1 MRPAFRAWRNFKV
14 PRPTLTGG
22 PFFKTI
28 QSEETSGPER
38 SGPSK
43 SKNTQSMKS
52 IKTPSKTSHPR
63 AFTLLAALSLVAG
76 TSEAAPVAIPNS
88 SFESDVNTDPTFAGR
103 FSYGEAED
111 FGGSLT
117 NWTTVTTENTPAG
130 NGKEV
135 SVGFIDIAPANG
147 AQVLALMAGASIKQ
161 VTFLPWSNL
170 SAGDTITLTVAV
182 GDRTNAGAP
191 NWADQSFF
199 AITDGDT
206 SGPLAD
212 GTLLS
217 TTVANS
223 GELATP
229 FTSGGINGGTM
240 EDRIITYTVVP
251 GDLSRTGN
259 VGVLLAGF
267 GVAGSE
273 ANGLGSSSNQ
283 SFFDNVRLEYTFVDT
298 DSDNLPDGYEDS
310 FVGISPAGDFNVTGL
325 PSLSGLGGADFDGD
339 GLTDLAEYLG
349 FDGNPYTGDES
360 RPDKNDTDDDDLND
374 FAEVNGSA
382 NIWTGTTAGSA
393 PGDSTNPNNPDS
405 DEDGILDG
413 EEVIAGIDGFITNPA
428 LADSD
433 GDGMTDTYEV
443 LNNLLGGLDPTDLA
457 DASGDLD
464 GDGIINLVESTGIAP
479 RPATRADKADTD
491 GDGYDDLAETNTGI
505 WFSDAD
511 TGSNPTLED
520 TDGDG
525 LLDGQ
530 ENPDTGTASASP
542 YNSDPNRRDSDYD
555 GYSDN
560 SEVAALTDPALNTSY
575 PASPLV
581 ITGSAVKNFGTTFAQ
596 GVLRRFTN
604 ADKGKTFRV
613 SGTAGNSAFAPGLG
627 ADDWIGASLNPNT
640 GSGTGVS
647 SANDNGMGFLARSPN
662 LINSH
667 QVFDTSAGAAVAVQ
681 GSGGFTETQDAGTGN
696 VSFDFTFTLSPDY
709 DTTGQVSFSL
719 TITDDG
725 PNSPYSTSGNF
736 LSNNG
741 AGGNLD
747 LYLENQ
753 VGTVGAVDFAAS
765 LSEVFAGSNLKINSV
780 AFDGTNFTINFTGD
794 PNTSY
799 NIASDPDLSSGF
811 ATIVTTVTTDGS
823 GNGSETFLVGA
834 NRFFRVQTQ

>member
-1 MRPAFRAWRNFKV
+1 
-14 PRPTLTGG
+14 
-22 PFFKTI
+22 
-28 QSEETSGPER
+28 
-38 SGPSK
+38 
-43 SKNTQSMKS
+43 MKS
-52 IKTPSKTSHPR
+52 IKTLSKASHPL
-63 AFTLLAALSLVAG
+63 AFKLLAALALIAG
-76 TSEAAPVAIPNS
+76 TSEATPVAIQNS

-103 FSYGEAED
+103 FAFGETED

-135 SVGFIDIAPANG
+135 SVGYATITPADG

-161 VTFLPWSNL
+161 FTTLPWSSL
-170 SAGDTITLTVAV
+170 SAGDVITMTVAV

-199 AITDGDT
+199 AIIDGAT

-217 TTVANS
+217 GTVANS

-229 FTSGGINGGTM
+229 FEGVPDGINGGTM
-240 EDRIITYTVVP
+240 QDRSFNYTVLA
-251 GDLSRTGN
+251 GDLSRPGN
-259 VGVLLAGF
+259 VGVLLAALGQID
-267 GVAGSE
+267 SDL
-273 ANGLGSSSNQ
+273 NGLGSSSNQ
-283 SFFDNVRLEYTFVDT
+283 AFFDNVRLDWAFIDT
-298 DSDNLPDGYEDS
+298 DGDNLPDGYENS
-310 FVGISPAGDFNVTGL
+310 FVGIAPPGDVNVTGL

-339 GLTDLAEYLG
+339 GLSDLAEFLG
-349 FDGNPYTGDES
+349 PDGLPYSGDES
-360 RPDKNDTDDDDLND
+360 RPDKLDTDDDGLDDLV
-374 FAEVNGSA
+374 EVSGSA

-393 PGDSTNPNNPDS
+393 PSDPTNPNNPDS
-405 DEDGILDG
+405 DNDGILDG
-413 EEVIAGIDGFITNPA
+413 EEVIPGIDGFITNPA

-443 LNNLLGGLDPTDLA
+443 MNNLLGGLDPTDPA
-457 DASGDLD
+457 DADLDLD
-464 GDGIINLVESTGIAP
+464 GDGLTNLEEFTGTGS
-479 RPATRADKADTD
+479 RPSTRADMADTD

-505 WFSDAD
+505 WTSETD

-555 GYSDN
+555 GYSDG

-575 PASPLV
+575 PSSPLV
-581 ITGSAVKNFGTTFAQ
+581 ITGAAVRNFGTTFAA
-596 GVLRRFTN
+596 GVVRRFTN
-604 ADKGKTFRV
+604 ADKGKTFRLT
-613 SGTAGNSAFAPGLG
+613 GNAGVSAFAPGLG
-627 ADDWIGASLNPNT
+627 TDDWIGVSLNPNT
-640 GSGTGVS
+640 SSGTGVA

-662 LINSH
+662 VVNSH

-709 DTTGQVSFSL
+709 DTTGLVSFSL

-725 PNSPYSTSGNF
+725 PNSPYSTIGSF

-747 LYLENQ
+747 LYLENL
-753 VGTVGAVDFAAS
+753 VGTVGAADFAAT
-765 LSEVFAGSNLKINSV
+765 LAEVLAGANLKIDSV
-780 AFDGTNFTINFTGD
+780 AFDGTNFTINFTGE
-794 PNTSY
+794 PNTTY
-799 NIASDPDLSSGF
+799 NITSDPDLSSGF
-811 ATIVTTVTTDGS
+811 ITIETTAATDGS
-823 GNGSETFLVGA
+823 GSGSITFPVGS